1 MKDYEGPAY
10 KGKGPRSNLEKKVP
24 GSKQFNFQ
32 PAYREASKDSRAKG
46 TTFSTQS
53 FRERQQNN
61 HNGNESIDS
70 PYQVPFLKEKGKE
83 PKDFGKEVTDTSNP
97 EGDVKT
103 PSAKSQYHPS
113 IKKETLLDREFISG
127 TKSLDPEE
135 PKAYHRTSRS
145 HYEPSL
151 KIHEYGQD
159 FQDTEEKEAGYEEVS
174 SSEVDDA
181 QGVTDTNQISE
192 ARDNLDASKSNQA
205 NLNHLK
211 RVDENLRELSK
222 RLTKSK
228 DSFLLF
234 DQGKG
239 N

>member
-10 KGKGPRSNLEKKVP
+10 KGKDPRSNSEKKAP
-24 GSKQFNFQ
+24 GSKQFKFN
-32 PAYREASKDSRAKG
+32 PAYREGSRDTNVKG

-53 FRERQQNN
+53 FRERQQSNR
-61 HNGNESIDS
+61 NGKENVDS

-83 PKDFGKEVTDTSNP
+83 TKDFTKDLVDTSSSED
-97 EGDVKT
+97 EGKT

-113 IKKETLLDREFISG
+113 IKKETLLDRDFISG

-151 KIHEYGQD
+151 KPPEYTGD
-159 FQDTEEKEAGYEEVS
+159 FQDNEEIEAGDEEAS
-174 SSEVDDA
+174 TNEFEAEIPGDNNQEIEDRDDLDESKPDQDA
-181 QGVTDTNQISE
+181 LNNQ
-192 ARDNLDASKSNQA
+192 R
-205 NLNHLK
+205 